1 MYSKLQ
7 STKKNEL
14 GVSVNAGS
22 CVKLA
27 HYLDKESGIGKFFFS
42 QNQDSVPLTEVI
54 QKIDNNKK
62 TLKNNQDKFY
72 MLSYNPSQREI
83 AHLIKEVT
91 GKDNVVALSSLTDK
105 EIEKVVSEF
114 QDYVRDCMD
123 IYARNFNRNKDL
135 SSEDLLW
142 FGRVETER
150 HYTYLDEEVKDGLR
164 SKGDLKEGLQLHA
177 HVIVSR
183 MDVTQT
189 ISLSPLAKSM
199 GNVNVLNGKAVKN
212 GFSMKGWQV
221 DCFQHFGNKYG
232 YIANADERFYYHDSS
247 YSSYKNKIQNKIIH
261 EVMED
266 MKEERQ
272 FMTGARNITLILHP
286 TKKSVKLYLKQ
297 KIKNILL
304 ENESVI

>member
-1 MYSKLQ
+1 
-7 STKKNEL
+7 
-14 GVSVNAGS
+14 
-22 CVKLA
+22 
-27 HYLDKESGIGKFFFS
+27 
-42 QNQDSVPLTEVI
+42 
-54 QKIDNNKK
+54 
-62 TLKNNQDKFY
+62 
-72 MLSYNPSQREI
+72 
-83 AHLIKEVT
+83 
-91 GKDNVVALSSLTDK
+91 
-105 EIEKVVSEF
+105 
-114 QDYVRDCMD
+114 MD
-123 IYARNFNRNKDL
+123 IYARNFNRNKNL

-150 HYTYLDEEVKDGLR
+150 HYTYLDEEVKDGLKN
-164 SKGDLKEGLQLHA
+164 KGDLKEGLQLHA

-189 ISLSPLAKSM
+189 ISLSPLAKST

-232 YIANADERFYYHDSS
+232 YIATADERFYYYDIG
-247 YSSYKNKIQNKIIH
+247 YSSYKNRIQNKIIH

-266 MKEERQ
+266 MKEEKQ

>member
-1 MYSKLQ
+1 
-7 STKKNEL
+7 
-14 GVSVNAGS
+14 
-22 CVKLA
+22 
-27 HYLDKESGIGKFFFS
+27 
-42 QNQDSVPLTEVI
+42 
-54 QKIDNNKK
+54 
-62 TLKNNQDKFY
+62 
-72 MLSYNPSQREI
+72 
-83 AHLIKEVT
+83 
-91 GKDNVVALSSLTDK
+91 
-105 EIEKVVSEF
+105 
-114 QDYVRDCMD
+114 
-123 IYARNFNRNKDL
+123 
-135 SSEDLLW
+135 
-142 FGRVETER
+142 
-150 HYTYLDEEVKDGLR
+150 
-164 SKGDLKEGLQLHA
+164 
-177 HVIVSR
+177 

-304 ENESVI
+304 ENQSVI

>member
-1 MYSKLQ
+1 MYSKLHRP
-7 STKKNEL
+7 KKNGL
-14 GVSVNAGS
+14 GMSDNSSS

-27 HYLDKESGIGKFFFS
+27 HYLNKESGSGKYFFS
-42 QNQDSVPLTEVI
+42 QYQDCVPLTEVI

-83 AHLIKEVT
+83 SHLIREVT
-91 GKDNVVALSSLTDK
+91 GKDNVLALSSLTDK
-105 EIEKVVSEF
+105 EVEMVIAEF
-114 QDYVRDCMD
+114 KNYVRDCMD
-123 IYARNFNRNKDL
+123 IYAKNFNRDKNL
-135 SSEDLLW
+135 SSEDLVW

-150 HYTYLDEEVKDGLR
+150 HHTYLDEEVKDGVKSR
-164 SKGDLKEGLQLHA
+164 GDLKEGLQLHA

-189 ISLSPLAKSM
+189 MSLSPLAKSM
-199 GNVNVLNGKAVKN
+199 GNVNILNGKAVKN

-221 DCFQHFGNKYG
+221 GCFQHFSNKYG
-232 YIANADERFYYHDSS
+232 YIATTDERFYYYHSS
-247 YSSYKNKIQNKIIH
+247 YSSYKNRIQNKIIR

-272 FMTGARNITLILHP
+272 FLNGARNITQILHP

-297 KIKNILL
+297 KIKRILL